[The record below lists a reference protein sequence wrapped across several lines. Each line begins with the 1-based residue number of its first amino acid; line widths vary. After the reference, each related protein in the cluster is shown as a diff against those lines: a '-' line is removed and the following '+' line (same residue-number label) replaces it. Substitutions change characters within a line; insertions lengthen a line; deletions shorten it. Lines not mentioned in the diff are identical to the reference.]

1 VRRLSGLAI
10 VEAMDAESALREFA
24 SRLDALGEVPT
35 NEQAV
40 VQLLAQSIL
49 ESAAETRPVDV
60 QFEYPTGIEF
70 VDLVVRPD
78 NLAIEVKFHRPI
90 PSGKSRPLTA
100 QFGEILND
108 VRKLASA
115 DATRRVLVLVTDDT
129 GMTHL
134 RNKDMLPVRSPES
147 VSVGEAD
154 IRGLAITAQRHAIPQ
169 GTSWDQVAVRLIWS
183 QRLSF
188 GHGIAWE
195 VVPAAT

>member
-1 VRRLSGLAI
+1 
-10 VEAMDAESALREFA
+10 
-24 SRLDALGEVPT
+24 
-35 NEQAV
+35 
-40 VQLLAQSIL
+40 
-49 ESAAETRPVDV
+49 VDV

-90 PSGKSRPLTA
+90 PSGKSRPRTA

-154 IRGLAITAQRHAIPQ
+154 IRGLAITAQKARHSAGHLVGPSR
-169 GTSWDQVAVRLIWS
+169 GSPHLEPETLFRTRHRLGSSSCSNVGEDCVTALRETSRNTP
-183 QRLSF
+183 F
-188 GHGIAWE
+188 
-195 VVPAAT
+195 ATYCLGSH